1 MFSWFFYKEDCEKM
15 IQLGRKVKIIL
26 AIISGVIVVGAGAV
40 IIIPDSV
47 KVKMTYKSQLEDLQ
61 EYYEEKYSDSKHDGF
76 IYSNDKEGNPVLFA
90 IHAHKDGEVAD
101 VRVLKKI
108 GFKVKTLYRTSV
120 AESSGNKDGVFIVYT
135 DGLFMVG
142 SYDKNVDDGAE
153 DASLEVHQ
161 VSGGKCNKVATYDMG
176 NSKGLCFKYKGDELS
191 IPYNFN
197 EQKHRVFG
205 YCTHP
210 SDYDMDEAEAE
221 ENANKLN
228 KLLFGEKYSK
238 SKQVSGF
245 LEAYPVGSPFGGC
258 LFLTSEIGN
267 VSDCLKESGT
277 SDRVKF
283 TAELIKQYDSC
294 YKKMGDYYSD
304 DIIHEFLEW
313 HPENYNYVSD
323 CYYFSK
329 DDNENRKSYFDK
341 IINNDIKSLSKI
353 NDSKRDS
360 KIVKGVMLEN
370 AEHIIYGSVVPG
382 FYEPVVPGFTSK
394 DADKL
399 LKKIAKE
406 ELKTGSIKEEA
417 ESYEAFINKCKEA
430 VDELEAADNSD
441 AVSNMYKAIKKM
453 DRDEHCKYG
462 IFTTPDYYWVFTGY
476 EASKF
481 DMNGKCVLTID
492 CSFFAEY
499 GGDVCY
505 LKTKDLFK
513 ITDPRMST
521 TTFVDEAGTCTRFN
535 IAPND
540 IEEKYGLSYD
550 ERVNAYKDGYFY
562 VNGQVVP
569 EGTFYINDQEVP
581 VDEYR
586 AKYSEMNGKGECKED
601 SGEWMDDDEL
611 EEYLEKEFS
620 EKAWRPIF
628 EKMLAN

>member
-1 MFSWFFYKEDCEKM
+1 MFSWVFYKEDCEKM

-245 LEAYPVGSPFGGC
+245 FEAYPVGSPFGGS

-441 AVSNMYKAIKKM
+441 AVSNIIKEVKGTKLEPSDNYRIFM
-453 DRDEHCKYG
+453 TPNYYCVANKYG
-462 IFTTPDYYWVFTGY
+462 VL
-476 EASKF
+476 KF
-481 DMNGKCVLTID
+481 DMSGKFVSKTDLDLEDYYTIYY
-492 CSFFAEY
+492 SKTNEL
-499 GGDVCY
+499 
-505 LKTKDLFK
+505 LKIDSTNTGH
-513 ITDPRMST
+513 IGHTD
-521 TTFVDEAGTCTRFN
+521 FVDENGNTTLFGAYIQDDADLWWSEVEKSTEDGT
-535 IAPND
+535 
-540 IEEKYGLSYD
+540 YYL
-550 ERVNAYKDGYFY
+550 
-562 VNGQVVP
+562 NGQEMLQADYYC
-569 EGTFYINDQEVP
+569 EGQEMSR
-581 VDEYR
+581 DEYK
-586 AKYSEMNGKGECKED
+586 AKYSEMNKKGEWQEV
-601 SGEWMDDDEL
+601 SSYVYDDEL

>member
-1 MFSWFFYKEDCEKM
+1 M

-120 AESSGNKDGVFIVYT
+120 AESSGNKDGVFLVYT

-191 IPYNFN
+191 IPYDFN
-197 EQKHRVFG
+197 KQDHRVFG
-205 YCTHP
+205 YCTPKRKDSYTCIDP
-210 SDYDMDEAEAE
+210 SDYDMDEAEVE
-221 ENANKLN
+221 ENANKIN
-228 KLLFGEKYSK
+228 NLLFGEKYSK

-245 LEAYPVGSPFGGC
+245 LEAYPVGSVFSC
-258 LFLTSEIGN
+258 AFYTTEIGN
-267 VSDCLKESGT
+267 VSDGLRESGT
-277 SDRVKF
+277 SDRLKF
-283 TAELIKQYDSC
+283 TAELMKQYDNC
-294 YKKMGDYYSD
+294 YKKMGDYPLA
-304 DIIHEFLEW
+304 DIIEEFLKW

-329 DDNENRKSYFDK
+329 DGNEKRKSYFED

-353 NDSKRDS
+353 NGSKRDS
-360 KIVKGVMLEN
+360 KIVKGVMLES
-370 AEHIIYGSVVPG
+370 AGHIIYES
-382 FYEPVVPGFTSK
+382 VVPGFTSE

-481 DMNGKCVLTID
+481 DMSGKCVLTID
-492 CSFFAEY
+492 CPFFAEY

-505 LKTKDLFK
+505 LKTNNLFK
-513 ITDPRMST
+513 ITDPRVFT
-521 TTFVDEAGTCTRFN
+521 TTFVDEAGTCTSFQN
-535 IAPND
+535 WMD
-540 IEEKYGLSYD
+540 EEKYGLTFD
-550 ERVNAYKDGYFY
+550 ESVNAYKDGYFY
-562 VNGQVVP
+562 VNGQVIL
-569 EGTFYINDQEVP
+569 EGTYYINDQEVS

-586 AKYSEMNGKGECKED
+586 AKYSEMNGNGEGKEG
-601 SGEWMDDDEL
+601 SGEWIDDDEL
-611 EEYLEKEFS
+611 EEYLEKEIS

>member
-1 MFSWFFYKEDCEKM
+1 M

-267 VSDCLKESGT
+267 VSDGLKESGT

-441 AVSNMYKAIKKM
+441 AVSNIIKEVKGTKLEPSDNYRIFM
-453 DRDEHCKYG
+453 TPKYYCVANKYG
-462 IFTTPDYYWVFTGY
+462 VL
-476 EASKF
+476 KF
-481 DMNGKCVLTID
+481 DMSGKFVSKTDLDLEDYYTIYY
-492 CSFFAEY
+492 SKTNEL
-499 GGDVCY
+499 
-505 LKTKDLFK
+505 LKIDSTNTGH
-513 ITDPRMST
+513 IGHTD
-521 TTFVDEAGTCTRFN
+521 FVDENGNTTLFGAYIQDDADLWWSEVEKSTEDGT
-535 IAPND
+535 
-540 IEEKYGLSYD
+540 YYL
-550 ERVNAYKDGYFY
+550 
-562 VNGQVVP
+562 NGQEMLQADYYC
-569 EGTFYINDQEVP
+569 EGQEMSR
-581 VDEYR
+581 DEYK
-586 AKYSEMNGKGECKED
+586 AKYSEMNKKGEWQEV
-601 SGEWMDDDEL
+601 SSYVYEDEL

>member
-1 MFSWFFYKEDCEKM
+1 MFSWVFYKEDCEKM

-267 VSDCLKESGT
+267 VSDGLKESGT

-441 AVSNMYKAIKKM
+441 AVSNIIKEVKGTKLEPSDNYRIFM
-453 DRDEHCKYG
+453 TPKYYCVANKYG
-462 IFTTPDYYWVFTGY
+462 VL
-476 EASKF
+476 KF
-481 DMNGKCVLTID
+481 DMSGKFVSKTDLDLEDYYTIYY
-492 CSFFAEY
+492 SKTNEL
-499 GGDVCY
+499 
-505 LKTKDLFK
+505 LKIDSTNTGH
-513 ITDPRMST
+513 IGHTD
-521 TTFVDEAGTCTRFN
+521 FVDENGNTTLFGAYIQDDADLWWSEVEKSTEDGT
-535 IAPND
+535 
-540 IEEKYGLSYD
+540 YYL
-550 ERVNAYKDGYFY
+550 
-562 VNGQVVP
+562 NGQEMLQADYYC
-569 EGTFYINDQEVP
+569 EGQEMSR
-581 VDEYR
+581 DEYK
-586 AKYSEMNGKGECKED
+586 AKYSEMNKKGEWQEV
-601 SGEWMDDDEL
+601 SSYVYEDEL

>member
-1 MFSWFFYKEDCEKM
+1 M

-61 EYYEEKYSDSKHDGF
+61 EYYEENYSDNKHDGF

-101 VRVLKKI
+101 VRVLKKS
-108 GFKVKTLYRTSV
+108 GLKVKTLYRTSV
-120 AESSGNKDGVFIVYT
+120 AESSDNKDGVFIVFT

-142 SYDKNVDDGAE
+142 SYDEFDGGTE

-191 IPYNFN
+191 IPYYFN
-197 EQKHRVFG
+197 IQDGPWVFG
-205 YCTHP
+205 YCTPKRKDSYTCIDP
-210 SDYDMDEAEAE
+210 SDYDMDEAEVE

-245 LEAYPVGSPFGGC
+245 LEAYPVGSVFSC
-258 LFLTSEIGN
+258 AFYSSEIGN
-267 VSDCLKESGT
+267 VSDGLKESGT
-277 SDRVKF
+277 SDRFKF
-283 TAELIKQYDSC
+283 TVELMKQYDSC
-294 YKKMGDYYSD
+294 YKKMSDYYPD

-329 DDNENRKSYFDK
+329 DDNENRKSYFED

-360 KIVKGVMLEN
+360 KIIKGIMLEN
-370 AEHIIYGSVVPG
+370 AEHIIYES
-382 FYEPVVPGFTSK
+382 VVPGFTSE

-399 LKKIAKE
+399 LEKIAKE

-417 ESYEAFINKCKEA
+417 ESYEAFIKKCIKA
-430 VDELEAADNSD
+430 RDELEAADNSD
-441 AVSNMYKAIKKM
+441 AVSNIIKEVKGTKLEPSDNYRIFM
-453 DRDEHCKYG
+453 TPNYYCVANKYG
-462 IFTTPDYYWVFTGY
+462 VL
-476 EASKF
+476 KF
-481 DMNGKCVLTID
+481 DMSGKFVSKTDLDLEDYYTIYY
-492 CSFFAEY
+492 SKTNEL
-499 GGDVCY
+499 
-505 LKTKDLFK
+505 LKIDSTNTGH
-513 ITDPRMST
+513 IGHTD
-521 TTFVDEAGTCTRFN
+521 FVDENGNTTLFGAYIQDDADLWWSEVEKSTEDGT
-535 IAPND
+535 
-540 IEEKYGLSYD
+540 YYL
-550 ERVNAYKDGYFY
+550 
-562 VNGQVVP
+562 NGQEMIQADYYC
-569 EGTFYINDQEVP
+569 EGQEMSR
-581 VDEYR
+581 DEYK
-586 AKYSEMNGKGECKED
+586 AKYSEMNKKGEWQEV
-601 SGEWMDDDEL
+601 SSYVDDDEL